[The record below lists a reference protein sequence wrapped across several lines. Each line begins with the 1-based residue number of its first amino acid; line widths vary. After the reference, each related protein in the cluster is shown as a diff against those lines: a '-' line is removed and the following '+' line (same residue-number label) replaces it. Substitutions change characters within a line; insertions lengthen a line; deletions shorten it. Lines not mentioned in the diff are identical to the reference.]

1 LIVARLLVSRLLQ
14 AVVVVLVVAT
24 LTFALIRIA
33 PGDPFAAAL
42 DNPSV
47 TAAVRAEWRS
57 AYGLD
62 RPIPEQYVRYL
73 GAVARGDFGWSF
85 SMQRPVREAIAA
97 AFPKT
102 LLLMGTALVLS
113 FAAGIALALIQAG
126 RAGSATD
133 RAVTTASLF
142 VYSLPD
148 FWLAL
153 MLLVVFA
160 LGLGVFPAGGAADPL
175 LHDQLGAWG
184 RMVDTVRHLV
194 LPASTLALIGIAMVA
209 RYQRGALLD
218 VLPQDFIRTARAKG
232 APERTVLRRH
242 ALRNALLPTLTLLGL
257 SIPALFGGSVF
268 VEKIFAWPGMGLL
281 AVTAVATR
289 DYALVTAVVVIAG
302 VAVVAGNLLADV
314 LYAIA
319 DPRVRDA

>member
-1 LIVARLLVSRLLQ
+1 MIVARLLISRLLQ
-14 AVVVVLVVAT
+14 ALIVLFVVAT

-42 DNPSV
+42 DNPNV

-62 RPIPEQYVRYL
+62 RPIPEQYLRYL

-85 SMQRPVREAIAA
+85 SMQRPVSEAVAA

-102 LLLMGTALVLS
+102 LLLMGTGLLLS
-113 FAAGIALALIQAG
+113 FAAGIALALVQAA
-126 RAGSATD
+126 RPGSATD
-133 RAVTTASLF
+133 RAVTGASLF

-160 LGLGVFPAGGAADPL
+160 LGLGVLPAGGAADPL
-175 LHDQLGAWG
+175 LHDRLGAWG
-184 RMVDTVRHLV
+184 RTLDTARHLV
-194 LPASTLALIGIAMVA
+194 LPAATLSLIGTAMVA
-209 RYQRGALLD
+209 RYQRAALLD

-232 APERTVLRRH
+232 APERAVLRHH

-281 AVTAVATR
+281 AVNAVATR

-302 VAVVAGNLLADV
+302 IAVVAGNLLADL
-314 LYAIA
+314 LYAVA
-319 DPRVRDA
+319 DPRIRDA

>member
-1 LIVARLLVSRLLQ
+1 MIVARLIVSRLLQ
-14 AVVVVLVVAT
+14 AIVVVLVVAT

-33 PGDPFAAAL
+33 PGDPFASTL
-42 DNPSV
+42 DNPNV
-47 TAAVRAEWRS
+47 TPAIRAEWRH

-62 RPIPEQYVRYL
+62 RSIPEQYLRYL

-85 SMQRPVREAIAA
+85 SMQRPVREAVAA

-102 LLLMGTALVLS
+102 LLLMGSGLLLS
-113 FAAGIALALIQAG
+113 FAAGIALALIQAA
-126 RAGSATD
+126 RPGSPTD
-133 RAVTTASLF
+133 RAVTGASLF

-153 MLLVVFA
+153 MLLLVFA
-160 LGLGVFPAGGAADPL
+160 LGLGVLPAGGAADPL
-175 LHDQLGAWG
+175 LHDQLGGWG
-184 RMVDTVRHLV
+184 RALDTGRHLL
-194 LPASTLALIGIAMVA
+194 LPASTLALIGTAMVA

-218 VLPQDFIRTARAKG
+218 VMPQDFIRTARAKG
-232 APERTVLRRH
+232 AAEGTVLRRH

-281 AVTAVATR
+281 AVNAVATR

-314 LYAIA
+314 LYVIA
-319 DPRVRDA
+319 DPRLRDA

>member
-1 LIVARLLVSRLLQ
+1 LTLTQLLVSRLLQ
-14 AVVVVLVVAT
+14 AVVVVLVAAT
-24 LTFALIRIA
+24 LTFVLIRIA

-42 DNPSV
+42 ENPNV
-47 TAAVRAEWRS
+47 TAEVRAEWRR

-62 RPIPEQYVRYL
+62 RPMPEQYVRYL

-85 SMQRPVREAIAA
+85 SMQRPVSEAIAA

-102 LLLMGTALVLS
+102 LLLMGTGLVLS
-113 FAAGIALALIQAG
+113 FVAGIGLALIQA
-126 RAGSATD
+126 RRVGSATD
-133 RAVTTASLF
+133 RALTHASLL

-175 LHDQLGAWG
+175 LHDHLGAWG
-184 RMVDTVRHLV
+184 RMVDTLRHLV
-194 LPASTLALIGIAMVA
+194 LPAATLALIGAATVA

-232 APERTVLRRH
+232 APERVVLRRH

-268 VEKIFAWPGMGLL
+268 VEKIFAWPGVGLL
-281 AVTAVATR
+281 AVNAVATR
-289 DYALVTAVVVIAG
+289 DYALVSAVVVIAG
-302 VAVVAGNLLADV
+302 IAVVAGNLLADV

-319 DPRVRDA
+319 DPRIRDA

>member
-1 LIVARLLVSRLLQ
+1 MIVARLLVSRLLQ
-14 AVVVVLVVAT
+14 AIVVVLVVAT
-24 LTFALIRIA
+24 LTFALIRLA
-33 PGDPFAAAL
+33 PGDPFSAAL
-42 DNPSV
+42 DNPNVS
-47 TAAVRAEWRS
+47 TEIRAEWRS

-62 RPIPEQYVRYL
+62 RSIPEQYVRYL
-73 GAVARGDFGWSF
+73 AAVVRGDFGWSF
-85 SMQRPVREAIAA
+85 SMQRPVSNAIAA

-102 LLLMGTALVLS
+102 LLLMGTGLLFS
-113 FAAGIALALIQAG
+113 FAAGITLALIQTK
-126 RAGSATD
+126 RPGSKTD
-133 RAVTTASLF
+133 RAVTSASLF

-160 LGLGVFPAGGAADPL
+160 LGLGVFPAGGAADPV

-184 RMVDTVRHLV
+184 RTVDTLRHLV
-194 LPASTLALIGIAMVA
+194 LPASTLALIGTAIVA

-242 ALRNALLPTLTLLGL
+242 ALRNALLPTLTLFGL
-257 SIPALFGGSVF
+257 SIPVLFGGSVF

-281 AVTAVATR
+281 AVNAVATR

-314 LYAIA
+314 LYALA
-319 DPRVRDA
+319 DPRIRDA

>member
-1 LIVARLLVSRLLQ
+1 LTVARLLVSRLLQ

-33 PGDPFAAAL
+33 PGDPFAAGL
-42 DNPSV
+42 DNPNV

-85 SMQRPVREAIAA
+85 SMQRPVSEAIAA

-102 LLLMGTALVLS
+102 LLLMGTGLVLS
-113 FAAGIALALIQAG
+113 FAAGIALALIQAS
-126 RAGSATD
+126 RAGSAID
-133 RAVTTASLF
+133 RAVTSASLF

-175 LHDQLGAWG
+175 LYDQLGVWG
-184 RMVDTVRHLV
+184 RTVDTVRHLV
-194 LPASTLALIGIAMVA
+194 LPASTLALIGTAMVA

-232 APERTVLRRH
+232 AAERTVLRRH

-268 VEKIFAWPGMGLL
+268 IEKIFAWPGMGLL
-281 AVTAVATR
+281 AVNAVATR

-319 DPRVRDA
+319 DPRIRDA

>member
-14 AVVVVLVVAT
+14 AVVVIVVVAT

-42 DNPSV
+42 DNPNV

-85 SMQRPVREAIAA
+85 SMQRPVREAVAA

-102 LLLMGTALVLS
+102 LLLMGTGLVIS
-113 FAAGIALALIQAG
+113 FLAGIALALTQA
-126 RAGSATD
+126 RRIGSATD
-133 RAVTTASLF
+133 RAVTHASLL

-160 LGLGVFPAGGAADPL
+160 LGLGVLPAGGAVDPL
-175 LHDQLGAWG
+175 LHDQLSAWG
-184 RMVDTVRHLV
+184 RTVDTIRHLV
-194 LPASTLALIGIAMVA
+194 LPASTLALIGTAMVA
-209 RYQRGALLD
+209 RYQRGALLE

-232 APERTVLRRH
+232 APERVVLRRH

-281 AVTAVATR
+281 AVNAVSTR
-289 DYALVTAVVVIAG
+289 DYALVSAVVVIAG

-314 LYAIA
+314 LYAVA
-319 DPRVRDA
+319 DPRIRDA

>member
-42 DNPSV
+42 DNPNV
-47 TAAVRAEWRS
+47 TATVRAEWRS

-102 LLLMGTALVLS
+102 LLLMGTALILS
-113 FAAGIALALIQAG
+113 FAAGIALALIQAS

-133 RAVTTASLF
+133 RAVTSASLF

-160 LGLGVFPAGGAADPL
+160 LGLGVFPAGGATDPL
-175 LHDQLGAWG
+175 LHDQLGVWG
-184 RMVDTVRHLV
+184 RTVDTVRHLV
-194 LPASTLALIGIAMVA
+194 LPASALTLIGAAMVA

-281 AVTAVATR
+281 AVNAVGTR

-319 DPRVRDA
+319 DPRIRDA

>member
-1 LIVARLLVSRLLQ
+1 LIVARLVISRLLQ

-42 DNPSV
+42 DNPNV
-47 TAAVRAEWRS
+47 TADIRAEWRS

-62 RPIPEQYVRYL
+62 QSIPEQYLRYL
-73 GAVARGDFGWSF
+73 GAIARGDFGWSF
-85 SMQRPVREAIAA
+85 SMQRPVSEAVAA

-102 LLLMGTALVLS
+102 LLLMGTGLVVS
-113 FAAGIALALIQAG
+113 FAAGVALALIQAG
-126 RAGSATD
+126 RPGSVTD
-133 RAVTTASLF
+133 RAVTGASLF

-153 MLLVVFA
+153 MLLLIFA
-160 LGLGVFPAGGAADPL
+160 LGLGVLPAGGAADPL
-175 LHDQLGAWG
+175 LHDQVGGWDRAL
-184 RMVDTVRHLV
+184 DTGRHLL
-194 LPASTLALIGIAMVA
+194 LPASTLALIGTAMVA

-232 APERTVLRRH
+232 AAEGAVLRRH

-281 AVTAVATR
+281 AVNAVATR
-289 DYALVTAVVVIAG
+289 DYALVTAVVVIVG
-302 VAVVAGNLLADV
+302 MAVVAGNLLADV

-319 DPRVRDA
+319 DPRLRDA

>member
-194 LPASTLALIGIAMVA
+194 LPASTLALIGTAMVA